1 MHFVVQ
7 PHVDTDRSSATA
19 QDVVDSVAGSSRLE
33 GVTIPDEH
41 RQLAA
46 AFLAG
51 EMDAAEYRAKARA
64 MMLADLGLD
73 G

>member
-1 MHFVVQ
+1 MQSVAQH
-7 PHVDTDRSSATA
+7 HVDTKRSLATV
-19 QDVVDSVAGSSRLE
+19 QDVVESVAGSSRLE

-41 RQLAA
+41 QQLAA

-51 EMDAAEYRAKARA
+51 EIDADEYRAKARA
-64 MMLADLGLD
+64 LTLVDLGLD